1 MPISQDTEISFLIEL
16 YQMTDGDTSV
26 QKSMFEIGEA
36 IGLPKEEAGKLAEE
50 VIGRGWAE
58 VKTLS
63 GGIGITAEGIDAA
76 RLHGISGTGSAGARL
91 GTGPTLNEQ
100 DRQIVEQLLDVTR
113 SAVAAAK
120 SNYDHIEEMVT
131 DIKTIE
137 VQLLSPRPKTAVV
150 KAVLDGMC
158 ATLSGMGSKEIAE
171 RIEQLIG

>member
-1 MPISQDTEISFLIEL
+1 MPMSQDTEVSFLIAL
-16 YQMTDGDTSV
+16 YQMTGGDTTI
-26 QKSMFEIGEA
+26 QKSMFDIGET
-36 IGLPKEEAGKLAEE
+36 IGLDKEEAGKLAEE

-63 GGIGITAEGIDAA
+63 GGIGITAEGIEAA
-76 RLHGISGTGSAGARL
+76 KLHGISGKGAAGAQL
-91 GTGPTLNEQ
+91 GTGPTINEE
-100 DRQIVEQLLDVTR
+100 DRQVVTQLLDVTK

-120 SNYDHIEEMVT
+120 SSYDQTEEIVM

-150 KAVLDGMC
+150 KAVLDGM
-158 ATLSGMGSKEIAE
+158 ASTLSTMGSKDIAD